1 MRRVPPARRYYG
13 TLRIPPSF
21 PPRLITPDGYC
32 PMRLRSL
39 PWTRRRSRAWSFRVW
54 QPHANCGQRRTD
66 TLKFPGSPSVPLP
79 CSPTPAGPL
88 RQAIR
93 RSDAA
98 PAAATA
104 RAPTIRRLSGLN
116 HTASALAVY
125 ASPHGSHR
133 RTQDSLPLSANST
146 ERDFNPQDSYER
158 FLRRFLHRILPCMII
173 SATCNYGGSVVR
185 RSVTLLWLRPL
196 REDCSLRSL
205 A

>member
-1 MRRVPPARRYYG
+1 MRRSEFRRPSRHACLRVMVTAR
-13 TLRIPPSF
+13 
-21 PPRLITPDGYC
+21 C
-32 PMRLRSL
+32 ACV
-39 PWTRRRSRAWSFRVW
+39 RSRGPDADPGPGAFGFGSPTPIADRDGRTLSSFRGILLCLC
-54 QPHANCGQRRTD
+54 PALG
-66 TLKFPGSPSVPLP
+66 
-79 CSPTPAGPL
+79 TPAGPL

-158 FLRRFLHRILPCMII
+158 FPRRFLHRILPCMFI
-173 SATCNYGGSVVR
+173 SATCNNGGSVVR
-185 RSVTLLWLRPL
+185 RSVIVLWLRPL
-196 REDCSLRSL
+196 RKDCSLRSL